1 MEKID
6 RIINSRQNYK
16 RLKKP
21 LKAARVCGLAREI
34 FKDIFEAISFKEGIL
49 TVGVSSSA
57 EAASLHPKSEE
68 IAEKINQKL
77 GERTVEK
84 IRFKIQ

>member
-57 EAASLHPKSEE
+57 EAANLHQESEE
-68 IAEKINQKL
+68 IIKRINQKL
-77 GERTVEK
+77 GEKAVEK